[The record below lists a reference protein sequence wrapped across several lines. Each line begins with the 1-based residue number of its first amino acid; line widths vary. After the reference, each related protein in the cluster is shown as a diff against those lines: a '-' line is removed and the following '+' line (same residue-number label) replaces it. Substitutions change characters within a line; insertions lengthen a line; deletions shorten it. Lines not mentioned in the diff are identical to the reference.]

1 MKMTRSELVILGCGP
16 TALGALERFN
26 QLKKDNYISSHSRV
40 LIIERESE
48 PGGLARS
55 IVDKNGFVWDL
66 GVHVTGNSRF
76 PAFVEMLKETIPNW
90 NKIKRC
96 IKVQCE
102 VVLADISHVASDPN
116 NTFYIPY
123 PVQNSIHHFPPELRN
138 QCLRELAELE
148 TNSSTAK
155 VNENF
160 GEFTRRQFG
169 STLQS
174 IFIRPYN
181 EKVWT
186 VPMEEMC
193 STWAEGRV
201 PKINF
206 EQLQRTSETPL
217 EDRTD
222 ISAFRYP
229 ADSKG
234 MGELWQRFASK
245 FSDSFFM
252 FNSEVVGI
260 NLDDKTLSVRNVKN
274 GEQTEISNIFDLRLL
289 LSTIPV
295 LELNRICGLFSDLNL
310 RFSTVLLVG
319 VGLHKP
325 QNKLASELSWAY
337 YPRSE
342 IVFYR
347 CTVISN
353 FSNSLTPDPEKFW
366 SVLCEIGRRPTD
378 EIEPSERIVERVIQD
393 LKRVQLIE
401 SEDQVHSTWFNL
413 IPYGYPIPSLSRDS
427 ELEKLNEKLEEHQ
440 IFSRG
445 RFGGWKYEL
454 SNQDYCFEM
463 GRQAVARLYL
473 DVDEQLA

>member
-1 MKMTRSELVILGCGP
+1 MKTTRSEFVILGCGP
-16 TALGALERFN
+16 TALGALQRFN
-26 QLKKDNYISSHSRV
+26 ELKKENYISSHSRV
-40 LIIERESE
+40 LIIEKESE

-76 PAFVEMLKETIPNW
+76 PAFVEMLKETIPKW

-96 IKVQCE
+96 IKVQCGI
-102 VVLADISHVASDPN
+102 VLADISHVASDPN
-116 NTFYIPY
+116 QTFYIPY

-138 QCLRELAELE
+138 KCLRELAELE
-148 TNSSTAK
+148 ANSSTAK

-229 ADSKG
+229 ANSKG

-252 FNSEVVGI
+252 FNSEVVGNRSRQQDGQETAI
-260 NLDDKTLSVRNVKN
+260 VL
-274 GEQTEISNIFDLRLL
+274 ELL
-289 LSTIPV
+289 LSTIPI
-295 LELNRICGLFSDLNL
+295 LELNRICGLFSDLKL
-310 RFSTVLLVG
+310 QFSTVLLVG

-353 FSNSLTPDPEKFW
+353 FSNSLTPDPDKFW

-378 EIEPSERIVERVIQD
+378 EREPN

-401 SEDQVHSTWFNL
+401 SEEQVHSTWFNL
-413 IPYGYPIPSLSRDS
+413 IPYGYPIPSLTRDS
-427 ELEKLNEKLEEHQ
+427 ELEKFNEKLEEHQ

-463 GRQAVARLYL
+463 GRQVVAHLYL
-473 DVDEQLA
+473 DVDEQLIDTIE